1 MNVIQSFNFNTTSPV
16 RAFEKG
22 GLTWFVAADVC
33 KALEIQNP
41 TQALEKLDDDERSMF
56 NIGRS
61 EIHGGG
67 GNVNIINESGLYI
80 LILRSRKAMEQGST
94 AWKFRKWVTSEV
106 LPTIRKTGGYQIGQ
120 KTTADDRTGLRQ
132 AVAALVGRKGIDYS
146 SAYSMIHQRFNVEAI
161 EDIPAEKLP
170 EAVAYAHALTL
181 HTGLTGEVLDALP
194 KAEPKLPIDGNSLA
208 DIAAMVYY
216 GTWMIELGK
225 DISAPLKQ
233 LGNRQAVTMWTV
245 WHETRSRLKRAVAAL
260 EVLRGYADK
269 DTSDRIAV
277 CLERHLQQGCGKVN
291 RKCRLKIQTAFALFN
306 SVRQRLMPRLTVI
319 IQMDDL

>member
-16 RAFEKG
+16 RAFEKD

-106 LPTIRKTGGYQIGQ
+106 LPTIRKTGGYQVGQ

-161 EDIPAEKLP
+161 EDIPADKLP

-181 HTGLTGEVLDALP
+181 HTGLTGEVLDREPLPAPQPALP
-194 KAEPKLPIDGNSLA
+194 ISGNSLA

-260 EVLRGYADK
+260 EVLRKYADK

-277 CLERHLQQGCGKVN
+277 SLEGIYSKA
-291 RKCRLKIQTAFALFN
+291 T
-306 SVRQRLMPRLTVI
+306 VR
-319 IQMDDL
+319 